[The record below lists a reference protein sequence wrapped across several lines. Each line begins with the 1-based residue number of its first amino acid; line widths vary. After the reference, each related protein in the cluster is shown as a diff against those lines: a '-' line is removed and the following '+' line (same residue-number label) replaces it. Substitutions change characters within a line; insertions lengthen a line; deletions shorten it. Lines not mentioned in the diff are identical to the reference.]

1 MSNLENALQKL
12 HTEMTI
18 STEQVIEIAHKFTAE
33 LAAGLAGKNSS
44 LKMLPSYVATPTG
57 KEMGE
62 FLALDFGGTNVR
74 VLLAELFAQGKFSV
88 KASVAK
94 PLKDPNG
101 RYDYIYSKASG
112 TQLFDFIAEQVAEI
126 VKPGREY
133 PLGHTFS
140 FPSQQKGINNAELIH
155 WTKEIDTTGVEGQN
169 VNQLLSEALLRRGVP
184 NVMPQAIINDTVGTL
199 LTAAYINQ
207 NTDLGSICGTGHNT
221 AYLEPNA
228 PWNNGPMIINTESG
242 NFDKLD
248 ITKYDE
254 IVDNA
259 SEKPGAQRLEKMSSG
274 RYVGELIRI
283 IALDLLQYGLLPNCA
298 TIAAKAF
305 SEPACLSGADVS
317 LLIEDS
323 TDDLSNIS
331 KWLEERLRITYSTK
345 PDRLALKQA
354 ALLVAERSARLVAA
368 TFVGIINHIDPGLDR
383 KHNIAI
389 DGSLYEKMP
398 GYAANIEK
406 TMAEVFGAKAGQVT
420 TVLSKDGSGI
430 GAAIAVATTSSK

>member
-12 HTEMTI
+12 QSEMTI
-18 STEQVIEIAHKFTAE
+18 STEQVIDIARKFTAE
-33 LAAGLAGKNSS
+33 LTAGLAGKASS

-57 KEMGE
+57 KETGE

-74 VLLAELFAQGKFSV
+74 VLLAELFAKGKFSV
-88 KASVAK
+88 KASIAK

-101 RYDYIYSKASG
+101 RYDYIYSKSSG
-112 TQLFDFIAEQVAEI
+112 TQLFDFIAEQIAEI
-126 VKPGREY
+126 VKPAVTY

-140 FPSQQKGINNAELIH
+140 FPSQQKSINHAELIH
-155 WTKEIDTTGVEGQN
+155 WTKEIDTTGVEGEN
-169 VNQLLSEALLRRGVP
+169 VNKLLSEALLRRGVP
-184 NVMPQAIINDTVGTL
+184 NVMPEAIINDTVGTL
-199 LTAAYINQ
+199 LTAAYIDQ

-228 PWNNGPMIINTESG
+228 PWDNGPMIINTESG
-242 NFDKLD
+242 NFDKLA

-254 IVDNA
+254 IVDKS

-274 RYVGELIRI
+274 RYVGELLRV

-298 TIAAKAF
+298 TLAAKAF
-305 SEPACLSGADVS
+305 SVSASLSGADVS

-323 TDDLSNIS
+323 TEELENIS
-331 KWLEERLRITYSTK
+331 KWLEENLRITYSTK
-345 PDRLALKQA
+345 PDRLALKQVA
-354 ALLVAERSARLVAA
+354 QLVAERSARLVAA
-368 TFVGIINHIDPGLDR
+368 TFIGIINHIDPALDR

-406 TMAEVFGAKAGQVT
+406 TMADVFGAKASQIT

>member
-1 MSNLENALQKL
+1 MSNLENALQNL
-12 HTEMTI
+12 QTEMTI
-18 STEQVIEIAHKFTAE
+18 STTEILDIARKFERE
-33 LAAGLAGKNSS
+33 LVAGLTGKESS

-57 KEMGE
+57 KETGE

-74 VLLAELFAQGKFSV
+74 VLLAELFSKGKFSV
-88 KASVAK
+88 KASIQK

-101 RYDYIYSKASG
+101 RYDYLYSKASG
-112 TQLFDFIAEQVAEI
+112 TALFDFIAEQIAELVNPE
-126 VKPGREY
+126 VKY

-140 FPSQQKGINNAELIH
+140 FPSLQKGINHAELIH
-155 WTKEIDTTGVEGQN
+155 WTKEIDTTGVEGKN
-169 VNQLLSEALLRRGVP
+169 VNQLLGDALLRRGVT
-184 NVMPQAIINDTVGTL
+184 NVMPEAIINDTVGTL
-199 LTAAYINQ
+199 LTAAYANQ

-242 NFDKLD
+242 NFDKLS

-254 IVDNA
+254 QVDNE

-283 IALDLLQYGLLPNCA
+283 IALDLLQHGLLPNCA
-298 TIAAKAF
+298 TIAGKAF
-305 SEPACLSGADVS
+305 SEPASLSGADVS
-317 LLIEDS
+317 LLIEDNS
-323 TDDLSNIS
+323 ENLSNIS
-331 KWLEERLRITYSTK
+331 KWLEERLRISYSTIQ
-345 PDRLALKQA
+345 DRMALKQVA
-354 ALLVAERSARLVAA
+354 ILVAERSARLVAA
-368 TFVGIINHIDPGLDR
+368 TFIGIINHIDPSLD
-383 KHNIAI
+383 KNHNIAI

-406 TMAEVFGAKAGQVT
+406 TMAEAFGAKAGQVT

>member
-12 HTEMTI
+12 QTEMTI
-18 STEQVIEIAHKFTAE
+18 STEEILEIARKFTAE
-33 LAAGLAGKNSS
+33 LVAGLSGKESS
-44 LKMLPSYVATPTG
+44 LKMLPSYVTTPTG
-57 KEMGE
+57 KETGE

-74 VLLAELFAQGKFSV
+74 VLLAELFSQGKFSV
-88 KASVAK
+88 KASVSK

-112 TQLFDFIAEQVAEI
+112 TELFDFIAEQIAEI
-126 VKPGREY
+126 VKPGLKY

-140 FPSQQKGINNAELIH
+140 FPSQQKSINHAELIH

-169 VNQLLSEALLRRGVP
+169 VNQLLGEALLRRGVP
-184 NVMPQAIINDTVGTL
+184 NVLPEAIINDTVGTL
-199 LTAAYINQ
+199 LTAAYVNQ
-207 NTDLGSICGTGHNT
+207 DTDLGSICGTGHNT

-228 PWNNGPMIINTESG
+228 PWNQGPMIINTESG
-242 NFDKLD
+242 NFDKLS
-248 ITKYDE
+248 ITTYDE
-254 IVDNA
+254 IVDKT

-274 RYVGELIRI
+274 RYVGELLRI
-283 IALDLLQYGLLPNCA
+283 IAHDLLQHGLLPNCA
-298 TIAAKAF
+298 TIASQAF
-305 SEPACLSGADVS
+305 SVPASLSGADVS

-323 TDDLSNIS
+323 SEELSNIS
-331 KWLEERLRITYSTK
+331 TWLEERLRITYSTK
-345 PDRLALKQA
+345 ADRLALKQI

-368 TFVGIINHIDPGLDR
+368 TFIGIINHIDPSLDR

-406 TMAEVFGAKAGQVT
+406 TMAEAYGDKADKIT

>member
-1 MSNLENALQKL
+1 MSNLESALQKL
-12 HTEMTI
+12 QTQMTI
-18 STEQVIEIAHKFTAE
+18 STEEVLEIAHKFRAE
-33 LAAGLAGKNSS
+33 LAAGLAGKPSS
-44 LKMLPSYVATPTG
+44 LKMLPSFVTTPTG
-57 KEMGE
+57 KETGE

-74 VLLAELFAQGKFSV
+74 VLLAELFAEGRFTV
-88 KASVAK
+88 KASIAK
-94 PLKDPNG
+94 PLNDPNG

-112 TQLFDFIAEQVAEI
+112 TQLFDFIAEQIAEI
-126 VKPGREY
+126 AKPGIKY

-140 FPSQQKGINNAELIH
+140 FPSQQKSINNAELIH

-169 VNQLLSEALLRRGVP
+169 VNQLLGEALLRRGVP
-184 NVMPQAIINDTVGTL
+184 NVMPEAIINDTVGTL

-228 PWNNGPMIINTESG
+228 PWNHGPMIINTESG

-254 IVDNA
+254 QVDKA
-259 SEKPGAQRLEKMSSG
+259 SEQPGAQRLEKMSSG

-283 IALDLLQYGLLPNCA
+283 IALDLLQHGLLPNCSTTA
-298 TIAAKAF
+298 TQALSVPAA
-305 SEPACLSGADVS
+305 LSGADVS
-317 LLIEDS
+317 LLIKDS
-323 TDDLSNIS
+323 TDDLTNIS
-331 KWLEERLRITYSTK
+331 TWLEERLHITYSTK
-345 PDRLALKQA
+345 SDRLALKQI

-368 TFVGIINHIDPGLDR
+368 TFIGIINHIDENLDR
-383 KHNIAI
+383 NHNIAI
-389 DGSLYEKMP
+389 DGTLYEKMP

-406 TMAEVFGAKAGQVT
+406 TMTEVFGAKAGQIT

-430 GAAIAVATTSSK
+430 GAAIAVAITSSK

>member
-12 HTEMTI
+12 QTEMTI
-18 STEQVIEIAHKFTAE
+18 STEQIIEIARKFTAE
-33 LAAGLAGKNSS
+33 LTAGLAGKDSS

-57 KEMGE
+57 KETGE

-74 VLLAELFAQGKFSV
+74 VLLAELFSDGKFSV
-88 KASVAK
+88 KASIAK

-112 TQLFDFIAEQVAEI
+112 TQLFDFFAEQIAEI
-126 VKPGREY
+126 VKPDVKY

-140 FPSQQKGINNAELIH
+140 FPSQQKSINNAELIH

-169 VNQLLSEALLRRGVP
+169 VNELLSEALLRRGVP

-254 IVDNA
+254 QVDKA

-274 RYVGELIRI
+274 RYVGELLRI
-283 IALDLLQYGLLPNCA
+283 IALDLLQHGLLPNCA
-298 TIAAKAF
+298 TIASKVF
-305 SEPACLSGADVS
+305 SEPASLSGADVS

-323 TDDLSNIS
+323 TDDLTNIS
-331 KWLEERLRITYSTK
+331 TWLEERLRITYSTK
-345 PDRLALKQA
+345 PDRLALKQV

-368 TFVGIINHIDPGLDR
+368 TFIGIINHIDPTLAK

-389 DGSLYEKMP
+389 DGSLYEKLP

-406 TMAEVFGAKAGQVT
+406 TMTEVFGAKAGQIT
-420 TVLSKDGSGI
+420 TALSKDGSGI

>member
-1 MSNLENALQKL
+1 MSNLESALQKL
-12 HTEMTI
+12 QTEMTI
-18 STEQVIEIAHKFTAE
+18 STEDVIEIARKFTEE
-33 LAAGLAGKNSS
+33 LVAGLAGKDSS

-57 KEMGE
+57 QETGE

-74 VLLAELFAQGKFSV
+74 VLLAELFSKGKFEV
-88 KASVAK
+88 KASIAK

-112 TQLFDFIAEQVAEI
+112 TQLFDFIAELIAEI
-126 VKPGREY
+126 AKPGIKY

-140 FPSQQKGINNAELIH
+140 FPSQQKSINHAELIH
-155 WTKEIDTTGVEGQN
+155 WTKEIDTTGVEGKN
-169 VNQLLSEALLRRGVP
+169 VNQLLGEALLRRGVP
-184 NVMPQAIINDTVGTL
+184 YVMPQAIINDTVGTL

-207 NTDLGSICGTGHNT
+207 DTDLGSICGTGHNT
-221 AYLEPNA
+221 AYLEPNT

-242 NFDKLD
+242 NFDKLE
-248 ITKYDE
+248 ITHYDE
-254 IVDNA
+254 LVDKA

-274 RYVGELIRI
+274 RYVGELLRI
-283 IALDLLQYGLLPNCA
+283 IALDLLKHGLLPNCA
-298 TIAAKAF
+298 TLASEAF
-305 SEPACLSGADVS
+305 SKPASLSGADVS
-317 LLIEDS
+317 LLIDDS
-323 TDDLSNIS
+323 TEDLTNIS
-331 KWLEERLRITYSTK
+331 NWLERLRITYSTK
-345 PDRLALKQA
+345 SDRMALKQV

-368 TFVGIINHIDPGLDR
+368 TFIGIINHIDPNLER

-398 GYAANIEK
+398 GFAGNIEK
-406 TMAEVFGAKAGQVT
+406 TMAEVFGAKASQIT